1 MNLQGPQS
9 HSAAGCGNPQPW
21 WPPICVCSY
30 IQYKLGIQSQFLSF
44 NFSVVL
50 WFLASQGFCDS
61 SLAYGSNPHI
71 VCCPSGSTLVQLWQ
85 NEIQRQEL
93 CSPKVPAPLI
103 NHCKYHTVLKSVVV
117 RQVAFSEGGQPKR
130 STYFPQWRF
139 SSKIISPNTILS
151 GLDGHQEH
159 EATVGFLKLS
169 GVLEQGCPT
178 FWPSLVTLEEEEL
191 SWAKHKM
198 H

>member
-139 SSKIISPNTILS
+139 SSKVISPQYYSLRF
-151 GLDGHQEH
+151 G
-159 EATVGFLKLS
+159 
-169 GVLEQGCPT
+169 
-178 FWPSLVTLEEEEL
+178 WPSGTWSNRWLLKIVWCSRAGL
-191 SWAKHKM
+191 SNLLTFLGHIGRGGIVLGQT
-198 H
+198 